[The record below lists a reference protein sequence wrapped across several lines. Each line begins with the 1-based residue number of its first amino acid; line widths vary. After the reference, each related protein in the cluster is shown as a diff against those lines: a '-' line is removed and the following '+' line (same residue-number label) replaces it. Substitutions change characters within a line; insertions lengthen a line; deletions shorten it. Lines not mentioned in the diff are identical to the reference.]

1 MEFSFPTPP
10 PPPTPSSNFPARAI
24 IRGTRRDLASI
35 VRPLISDKVPDDRS
49 QLPPPPTPPLVAIHP
64 REIHEEREN
73 YREENFLRI
82 ILILPFRAKFHVRS
96 IASSRRY
103 FYHRWMSDTTM
114 IPLPYIPLPRQSW
127 THSRKKNRGG
137 KIRRKR
143 LREVERFRFVV
154 GYIRAIHVNITYITQ
169 SRRRLIISIYRFI
182 SIIHI
187 SIYIYLNRREK
198 RRVSRVTFVTDFF

>member
-1 MEFSFPTPP
+1 
-10 PPPTPSSNFPARAI
+10 
-24 IRGTRRDLASI
+24 
-35 VRPLISDKVPDDRS
+35 
-49 QLPPPPTPPLVAIHP
+49 
-64 REIHEEREN
+64 
-73 YREENFLRI
+73 
-82 ILILPFRAKFHVRS
+82 
-96 IASSRRY
+96 
-103 FYHRWMSDTTM
+103 MSDTTM
-114 IPLPYIPLPRQSW
+114 IPLPYIPPPRQSW

-137 KIRRKR
+137 KIGRKR

-198 RRVSRVTFVTDFF
+198 RRVSRVTFVTDFFLTGIIESDSKQSPRVSVRVYISHVYISYVLRPQFSLSGEL